1 MVWSAKTCSDWKLKD
16 KWWIEKHICEKHQR
30 AHLIFSYKRGRCFQH
45 IHIRADNE
53 QIKNR
58 LQLTIQQSE
67 PLAKHLPSTT
77 VRYSTP
83 ALNIFACLSPPPK
96 FLRPWRR
103 SDADSF
109 EQIDS
114 LGCFVLKNR
123 FNTND
128 SPTRVSY
135 HSQKDIKT
143 TIPNEIPEDLILSCF
158 RVL

>member
-1 MVWSAKTCSDWKLKD
+1 MKNTKERIWSSLTKEGAVFN
-16 KWWIEKHICEKHQR
+16 
-30 AHLIFSYKRGRCFQH
+30 IFILEQ
-45 IHIRADNE
+45 INE

-58 LQLTIQQSE
+58 LQLTIQQSQ

-83 ALNIFACLSPPPK
+83 ALNIFACLSPPPR

-128 SPTRVSY
+128 SPTRLSY

-143 TIPNEIPEDLILSCF
+143 NIPNEIPEDLILSCF